1 MQIGPMQL
9 VLILLL
15 VLILFGAGRLP
26 QVFEQ
31 LGKGIKAFRDGQK
44 DDSSDPI
51 DVQGSQRQLS
61 EHDRVADAEEVKD
74 RSTTAR

>member
-1 MQIGPMQL
+1 MQL
-9 VLILLL
+9 VLVLVL

-44 DDSSDPI
+44 EEPI
-51 DVQGSQRQLS
+51 DVEPSQRQLS
-61 EHDRVADAEEVKD
+61 EQDKVADAEEIKE
-74 RSTTAR
+74 RSTTRR